1 MSDDN
6 GEDLEKLAE
15 QQEAILVAISGIKDH
30 LDASEGRRKC
40 LLLLASINHT
50 ADNLRDNIQKRL
62 PGRDDFPST
71 GFLGSLDCYANLVFE
86 SAQDIRTVY
95 RCFILI
101 ADILEEA
108 EKSEMPSFMDIWPK
122 IHPLID
128 ELETLECGDPPSLS
142 ASKKLMRS
150 LQPELQD
157 AERVAVRKRF
167 EQRVSASI
175 HEGFARRKAEA
186 EEYY

>member
-6 GEDLEKLAE
+6 GEELEKLAE
-15 QQEAILVAISGIKDH
+15 QQESILVAIAGIKDQ
-30 LDASEGRRKC
+30 LDASEWRRQC
-40 LLLLASINHT
+40 LLLLASINRT
-50 ADNLRDNIQKRL
+50 ADNLRNNIQKRL

-71 GFLGSLDCYANLVFE
+71 GFLGSLDCYANLVFK

-108 EKSEMPSFMDIWPK
+108 EKSEMPFFMDIWPK

-128 ELETLECGDPPSLS
+128 ELDTLESGDPPLITVSE
-142 ASKKLMRS
+142 KRMRS

-157 AERVAVRKRF
+157 AEREAVRKRF
-167 EQRVSASI
+167 EQRVSAGI